1 MIRINLL
8 PHREMARERRRKD
21 FVNLAALTVILALTA
36 AAAVAVGIDR
46 MIEAQ
51 SSRNTF
57 ITHENERLER
67 EIKEIG
73 QLRQEIEA
81 LMARQ
86 TAVESLQRDRT
97 IPVRVF
103 DDLARRAPN
112 GMVLRQVRQ
121 DDRIIAISGWA
132 HSNGQVSA
140 LLRSLATETEWLERP
155 ELVEIKAGQMPNP
168 AVVAAGRN
176 REKEILRVFE
186 FSLTA
191 QIRPIQQV
199 LAEKAPG
206 ASPRPPAAAST
217 GGAPIAAYAASGDRP

>member
-8 PHREMARERRRKD
+8 PHREMARERRRKE
-21 FVNLAALTVILALTA
+21 FVNLAALTVILALTSA
-36 AAAVAVGIDR
+36 IAVALGIDR

-51 SSRNTF
+51 ASRNTF
-57 ITHENERLER
+57 ITQENDRLER

-103 DDLARRAPN
+103 DELARRTPN

-121 DDRIIAISGWA
+121 DDRVISVSGWA

-140 LLRSLATETEWLERP
+140 LLRALATEVEWLERP

-168 AVVAAGRN
+168 SAITARG
-176 REKEILRVFE
+176 REKETLKVFE
-186 FSLTA
+186 FSMTA
-191 QIRPIQQV
+191 QIKPMNQV
-199 LAEKAPG
+199 VAGKAPG
-206 ASPRPPAAAST
+206 ASPKPLAAAPVE
-217 GGAPIAAYAASGDRP
+217 GAQVAAYAGSGNRP

>member
-21 FVNLAALTVILALTA
+21 FVNLAALTVILALTS
-36 AAAVAVGIDR
+36 AVAVALGIDR

-51 SSRNTF
+51 SARNAF
-57 ITHENERLER
+57 ITQENDRLER

-73 QLRQEIEA
+73 QLRQELEA

-103 DDLARRAPN
+103 DDLARRAPS
-112 GMVLRQVRQ
+112 GMVLRQGRQ
-121 DDRIIAISGWA
+121 DERIIALSGWA

-155 ELVEIKAGQMPNP
+155 ELLEIKAGQMPNP
-168 AVVAAGRN
+168 AAAVRG
-176 REKEILRVFE
+176 REKEALRVFE

-199 LAEKAPG
+199 MAEKAPG
-206 ASPRPPAAAST
+206 ASPKPLA
-217 GGAPIAAYAASGDRP
+217 GAPAGGSPVAAYAGSGARP